1 MNRAARATA
10 ASGIW
15 ERPRFPTS
23 RRPHQ
28 VTAMAEWRLPTEFS
42 KGSVWLT
49 LKGALCSRRTLAL
62 LTRRRRP
69 RGAKRER
76 EKNKRGSTYSKR
88 KQDPRGRTSPDEDL
102 DQDIKEF
109 AKIDAASAPA
119 AAAKGVQQ
127 TVDAAAEDEK
137 NEMSPI
143 HEEQLRDGVLEQA
156 INPEQRELLRL
167 LGTLDQAEARIMRVA
182 RMAET
187 QVEQHYRVLNQP
199 VMAEAAM
206 AEEGCAQH
214 VLPVTLEEGNG
225 DDVLIGGYENWQDI
239 DLQMTLD
246 SGCCKHVLPAD
257 AAPGYEVTD
266 SPLSMR
272 GAVSRLGMVPGSQMR
287 DRCG

>member
-1 MNRAARATA
+1 M
-10 ASGIW
+10 
-15 ERPRFPTS
+15 
-23 RRPHQ
+23 
-28 VTAMAEWRLPTEFS
+28 
-42 KGSVWLT
+42 
-49 LKGALCSRRTLAL
+49 
-62 LTRRRRP
+62 
-69 RGAKRER
+69 
-76 EKNKRGSTYSKR
+76 
-88 KQDPRGRTSPDEDL
+88 
-102 DQDIKEF
+102 
-109 AKIDAASAPA
+109 
-119 AAAKGVQQ
+119 
-127 TVDAAAEDEK
+127 DAAAEDEK
-137 NEMSPI
+137 NKKSPI

-206 AEEGCAQH
+206 AEEGRAQH
-214 VLPVTLEEGNG
+214 VLPVKLEEGNG

-266 SPLSMR
+266 SPFSMR
-272 GAVSRLGMVPGSQMR
+272 GASFTVGNGARVQNEGQMSLNLEADTGSGIELINSVFQVAELNRPLMSVSQICQHGYKCVFEKDHANILNESGESICRFEEDRGLYVATMSLKAPTPFGRLER
-287 DRCG
+287 